1 MTMRAQQ
8 KWYIISSTGEVVASG
23 PVPYSYTCAG
33 YCGDIWC
40 GFEPNECYTVSTN
53 GTSGGYSGNIYVQ
66 LPDPTSC
73 NTCTMSYAE
82 LNNDNT
88 TFCMMEECGGITD
101 YFQSSGY
108 GSEDDVVWT
117 LTNTNR

>member
-1 MTMRAQQ
+1 
-8 KWYIISSTGEVVASG
+8 
-23 PVPYSYTCAG
+23 
-33 YCGDIWC
+33 
-40 GFEPNECYTVSTN
+40 
-53 GTSGGYSGNIYVQ
+53 
-66 LPDPTSC
+66 
-73 NTCTMSYAE
+73 MSYAE

-117 LTNTNR
+117 LTNILTGEEVISGDINECCGANQYDFACFEDGVYEVTLCDTGGI